1 MWDIEAIFSD
11 PYSDVLFCCFWRF
24 VWAVSPS
31 LALPIPHNTDS
42 NNNSN
47 SNLSQK
53 IERQVRSY
61 YKIPPEV
68 HLLVGTPSPNSDI
81 PNYETVVVTVDND
94 GKKQD
99 LTFLVS
105 KDRSSMMRVTKFD
118 LSKDPFAETM
128 SKIDTTGRPTRGAK
142 ASKVV
147 VVNFDDFECPF
158 CSRMHQTLFPQ
169 ILKEYGDRVTFIY
182 KDYPLVEI
190 HPWATH
196 AAVDANCLAA
206 QNGDAYWDFADYIH
220 ANQREVSNEKTP
232 AARLDEVD
240 KLTLLQG
247 QKHNLDVVKLQS
259 CIKAQDDGA
268 VKASMKEAE
277 GVGVE
282 ATPTMFINGEKIDG
296 AVPINEVR
304 AALDQALKDANL
316 PVPEH
321 IPQRRH
327 RHRPPSNNSWQA
339 RRCGSSFAFHLRRTV
354 DVREKNLL
362 KKKRRL
368 SPARD
373 FIHRCHSAG
382 GIARL

>member
-1 MWDIEAIFSD
+1 VTLIRR
-11 PYSDVLFCCFWRF
+11 CFLLLLG
-24 VWAVSPS
+24 VCLGCVAQSTSP
-31 LALPIPHNTDS
+31 D
-42 NNNSN
+42 
-47 SNLSQK
+47 LSRK

-68 HLLVGTPSPNSDI
+68 HLLVGTPSASSEL
-81 PNYETVVVTVDND
+81 PNYESVIVTIDNA

-105 KDRSSMMRVTKFD
+105 KDHASMMRVIKFD
-118 LSKDPFAETM
+118 LGKDPFAETM
-128 SKIDTTGRPTRGAK
+128 SKIDTSGRPVRGAK

-196 AAVDANCLAA
+196 AAVDANCLAS

-220 ANQREVSNEKTP
+220 SNQREVNNEKTP
-232 AARLDEVD
+232 SARTDALDR
-240 KLTLLQG
+240 LTISQG
-247 QKHNLDVVKLQS
+247 QKHNLDVGKLQS
-259 CIKAQDDGA
+259 CIKAQDETA
-268 VKASMKEAE
+268 VMASMKEAE
-277 GVGVE
+277 GVGVD
-282 ATPTMFINGEKIDG
+282 ATPTLFINGQKLDG
-296 AVPINEVR
+296 AVPISEVR

-321 IPQRRH
+321 ASVAATPT
-327 RHRPPSNNSWQA
+327 S
-339 RRCGSSFAFHLRRTV
+339 
-354 DVREKNLL
+354 K
-362 KKKRRL
+362 
-368 SPARD
+368 
-373 FIHRCHSAG
+373 
-382 GIARL
+382 